1 MINIFDTALGQSVY
15 ATELYDYLGLRK
27 SDYSRFIKREIID
40 NPYCDEKSYSA
51 VVLNE
56 SKHGRFRQEYYIQID
71 FAKKLCMVSKSDK
84 GNEIREELVKLTK
97 QVETHKLLDAKK
109 AAFAYVLIN
118 TFQFTEHQIE
128 AEQLHK
134 DKFRL
139 SNKFAD
145 NIHQAFAE
153 YRNDYLSINNN
164 QLKQDLITAFEQ
176 GKISI
181 AKGKNIR
188 QRIYLLDKY
197 KLIRDAVAELLVSK
211 GVNTIEAINFADT
224 VRNVAELANVE
235 IRMKNEDNLFDNKR
249 TDVIPPAEI
258 NAKNILNS

>member
-1 MINIFDTALGQSVY
+1 MINIFDTEIGQAVY
-15 ATELYDYLGLRK
+15 ATELYDYLGLEK
-27 SDYSRFIKREIID
+27 SHYSRFIKKEVTS
-40 NPYCDEKSYSA
+40 NPYCDEKSYLPYRA
-51 VVLNE
+51 NE
-56 SKHGRFRQEYYIQID
+56 KKHGRFRQEYYIHID
-71 FAKKLCMVSKSDK
+71 FAKKLCMVSRSPKA
-84 GNEIREELVKLTK
+84 NEIRNELVELTK
-97 QVETHKLLDAKK
+97 QVENHKLLDAKK

-118 TFQFTEHQIE
+118 TFQFAEHQIE

-139 SNKFAD
+139 SNKFAK
-145 NIHQAFAE
+145 NIHEAFAE

-164 QLKQDLITAFEQ
+164 QLKQDLITAFNQ
-176 GKISI
+176 GKIPV

-188 QRIYLLDKY
+188 HRIYLLDKY

-235 IRMKNEDNLFDNKR
+235 IRMKNENTLFDNKR
-249 TDVIPPAEI
+249 NDVVLPREI
-258 NAKNILNS
+258 STQNLLNS

>member
-1 MINIFDTALGQSVY
+1 MINTFDTPLGQSVY
-15 ATELYDYLGLRK
+15 ATELYDYLGLDK
-27 SDYSRFIKREIID
+27 SQYSRFIKKEILN
-40 NPYCDEKSYSA
+40 NPYCDEKSYLA
-51 VVLNE
+51 VMSN
-56 SKHGRFRQEYYIQID
+56 KNRHGRFRQEYYIHID
-71 FAKKLCMVSKSDK
+71 FAKKLCMVSRSEK
-84 GNEIREELVKLTK
+84 GNEIRDELVKLTK
-97 QVETHKLLDAKK
+97 QVENHQLLDAKK

-145 NIHQAFAE
+145 NIHKAFAE
-153 YRNDYLSINNN
+153 YRNEYLSINNN

-176 GKISI
+176 GKISV

-188 QRIYLLDKY
+188 HRIYLLDKY
-197 KLIRDAVAELLVSK
+197 KLIRDAIAELLVSK
-211 GVNTIEAINFADT
+211 GVDTIEAINFADT

-235 IRMKNEDNLFDNKR
+235 IRTKNEDNLFEHKR
-249 TDVIPPAEI
+249 TDVVAPTEI
-258 NAKNILNS
+258 SANNLLN